1 MEIFKELLLG
11 SSVSHFVVCL
21 SVVIAVGTLL
31 GRVKVCGVSLGA
43 AFVLL
48 TGIAAG
54 HFGMCFPK
62 YLCEGA
68 DGALHFID
76 PTYTRLV
83 QELGLIL
90 FLYAVGLQSG
100 KNFFKTFK
108 TGGLTLNLLAVSV
121 VAMDVVLAL
130 ILYKVSGIDMGVIV
144 GILSGAVTNT
154 PGLGAAQTIYQ
165 GMGNDPG
172 TLASAYAAAYPL
184 GVLGIIFTI
193 IMIRVVFK
201 IDVESENQTLKL
213 TEDEAEKVNGQKV
226 LSQSSTKLNP
236 IVPISVGLI
245 LGVLL
250 GSVPV
255 YVPGVPQP
263 LKLGIAGGALV
274 SAILMTAF
282 GDKLR
287 FPTQI
292 SASATAFMKTLGIC
306 LFLACVGLRAGETFV
321 GTVANGGLLWM
332 GLGAIITVVPL
343 MVVGIVGYAFFKVDY
358 FSLSGV
364 LAGCMTDPPAL
375 SYSCGAFKND
385 KPNVSYAAVNP
396 LSMFLRIVS
405 AQLLVILFV

>member
-154 PGLGAAQTIYQ
+154 PGLGAAQTIYLEAQ
-165 GMGNDPG
+165 
-172 TLASAYAAAYPL
+172 TYA
-184 GVLGIIFTI
+184 
-193 IMIRVVFK
+193 
-201 IDVESENQTLKL
+201 
-213 TEDEAEKVNGQKV
+213 
-226 LSQSSTKLNP
+226 
-236 IVPISVGLI
+236 VGLYEKQGFRRVGEEFLEDGI
-245 LGVLL
+245 PHVGMLL
-250 GSVPV
+250 TLPPV
-255 YVPGVPQP
+255 
-263 LKLGIAGGALV
+263 KA
-274 SAILMTAF
+274 
-282 GDKLR
+282 
-287 FPTQI
+287 
-292 SASATAFMKTLGIC
+292 
-306 LFLACVGLRAGETFV
+306 
-321 GTVANGGLLWM
+321 
-332 GLGAIITVVPL
+332 
-343 MVVGIVGYAFFKVDY
+343 
-358 FSLSGV
+358 
-364 LAGCMTDPPAL
+364 
-375 SYSCGAFKND
+375 
-385 KPNVSYAAVNP
+385 
-396 LSMFLRIVS
+396 
-405 AQLLVILFV
+405 